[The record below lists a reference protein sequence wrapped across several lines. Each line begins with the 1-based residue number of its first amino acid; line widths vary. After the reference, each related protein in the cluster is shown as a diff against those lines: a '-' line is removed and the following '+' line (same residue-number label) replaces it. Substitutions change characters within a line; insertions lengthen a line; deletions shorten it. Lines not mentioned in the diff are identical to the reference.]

1 MGSSGG
7 PGFDRGVLP
16 VHDLRGA
23 HHQREAQHARIRRAF
38 PRRRL
43 RLGGV
48 LAVANQVARFACAYR
63 PGALAGHLRHV
74 EVEKGEEEFRE

>member
-23 HHQREAQHARIRRAF
+23 HHQREAQDARIRCAF
-38 PRRRL
+38 RRRCL
-43 RLGGV
+43 RIGGV
-48 LAVANQVARFACAYR
+48 LVVADQAARFACAYR